1 MDPDSTL
8 FPLLLTLLVLLAG
21 SAFFSMCE
29 SAMVTLSDSRLKR
42 LVEDGDR
49 RARKLLKKLEQP
61 SRFLATVQAGVTL
74 CGLFAAGLVCDR
86 FAGAVVRLFAQYGIA
101 ASWLHPLAV
110 LCITVI
116 LGFLLLVFGKLLP
129 KRLAGANPERVSFS
143 LIDLYSVF
151 SVLLLPFV
159 AAAEGFSGLLLRIL
173 GHSPDEEPE
182 ELTEEEIRMMVDVGE
197 EKGVIEQ
204 SEKDMINNIFE
215 FDDRTVAAVMTHR
228 TETTAVESTATLD
241 EIVKVAMETGYSRIP
256 VYEEDLD
263 NIIGI
268 LYVKDLLQFIGGKQ
282 PFSIKDCMRP
292 PLFIP
297 ESTRCTELFKELK
310 SRKLQMAVI
319 VDEYGGT
326 YGIVTME
333 DLLESIVGNIQD
345 EYDKETEEVSVQ
357 ADGVITFDGSVS
369 LDEVERQLGIQFD
382 EDEDSETLSGVLTD
396 KLGRIPKPGEHPQV
410 TFQNTLFTVVEMDG
424 RRISK
429 VRAETLASQP
439 EQPSQP

>member
-1 MDPDSTL
+1 MDPDSTIA
-8 FPLLLTLLVLLAG
+8 PLLLTLFILVAA

-42 LVEDGDR
+42 LAEDGDN
-49 RARKLLKKLEQP
+49 RARKLLDKLDHP

-86 FAGAVVRLFAQYGIA
+86 FAGAAVKALAGYGIA
-101 ASWLHPLAV
+101 GPWLHPLAV
-110 LCITVI
+110 FLITLV
-116 LGFLLLVFGKLLP
+116 LAFVLLVFGKLLP
-129 KRLAGANPERVSFS
+129 KRLAASRPEKISFS
-143 LIDLYSVF
+143 LIGPYGFF
-151 SVLLLPFV
+151 SALLRPFV
-159 AAAEGFSGLLLRIL
+159 AAAEGFSGLLLRLL

-182 ELTEEEIRMMVDVGE
+182 EVTEEEIRMMVDVGE

-215 FDDRTVAAVMTHR
+215 FDDRSVAAVMTHR
-228 TETTAVESTATLD
+228 TETTAVEATASLE
-241 EIVKVAMETGYSRIP
+241 EIVRVAMETGYSRIP
-256 VYEEDLD
+256 VYEDDLD

-268 LYVKDLLQFIGGKQ
+268 IYAKDLLQFIGSQ
-282 PFSIKDCMRP
+282 QEFRIRDCVRP

-326 YGIVTME
+326 YGIGTME

-345 EYDKETEEVSVQ
+345 EYDNEAEEISVQ
-357 ADGVITFDGSVS
+357 PDGAVTFDGSVS
-369 LDEVERQLGIQFD
+369 LEEAERQLGIQF
-382 EDEDSETLSGVLTD
+382 EDDVDSETLSGVLTD
-396 KLGRIPKPGEHPQV
+396 KLGRIPKMGEHPQV
-410 TFQNTLFTVVEMDG
+410 TIQNTLFTVVEMDG

-429 VRAETLASQP
+429 VRAETLSSKKESQP
-439 EQPSQP
+439 E